1 MKSTTH
7 CYAVLTGDLIG
18 SRRLSPDQL
27 KALFNAL
34 NDHWKEF
41 AEVHPGAVI
50 GGVEIF
56 RGDGWQAA
64 LKQASLAGKAALF
77 LRAAIKAHPLSHH
90 LDTRIGLGFGPVE
103 TLVPARLG
111 ESNGLAFQRS
121 GEALDDLAKG
131 DRNWGLRTDIA
142 NLKAL
147 ETIGFPIM
155 DLAVSRWTRAEAM
168 AALGSLL
175 GWTQEKIAA
184 HPYSAKK
191 DGKAPTRQAV
201 ADTLRRIAWKSH
213 WIPVLEAVETLIDK
227 ET

>member
-1 MKSTTH
+1 MKSSTH
-7 CYAVLTGDLIG
+7 CYAILTGDLIG
-18 SRRLSPDQL
+18 SRRLKPDQL
-27 KALFNAL
+27 KALFRAL
-34 NDHWKEF
+34 NDHWKQFSE
-41 AEVHPGAVI
+41 AHQEAVV
-50 GGVEIF
+50 GQVEIF

-77 LRAAIKAHPLSHH
+77 LRAAIKAHPLSHL

-103 TLVPARLG
+103 TLHPDRLG

-131 DRNWGLRTDIA
+131 SCNWGLRAGIA
-142 NLKAL
+142 NLETL
-147 ETIGFPIM
+147 ETIGFPMM

-168 AALGSLL
+168 AAMGSLL
-175 GWTQEKIAA
+175 GWTQEKIAE

-191 DGKAPTRQAV
+191 DGKAPTQQAV

-227 ET
+227 AT